1 MRLSSRLATL
11 AVGPLALAA
20 VISAHHAV
28 IGATLQ
34 QADTTTPI
42 KHLVVIFEENKSFDV
57 YFGTYPFA
65 ANPPGEPGFVA
76 AAGTPAVNGFT
87 EALLN
92 NNPNLAN
99 PIRIDRADAFT
110 CFVNNGYKEEQKAAN
125 GGLLD
130 HYVQFTSLPRQSS
143 TEFCPTDSAADI
155 DTSMGYYDGNT
166 VTALWSYAQRFAIS
180 DNSFGSTFGQSSI
193 GALNLVAGDASGV
206 LCGPMK
212 SVFGDVPEC
221 GSGRDPLPSST
232 TSVAAPSNGS
242 TGTLYVDTDPYWD
255 VCSDKGLASK
265 VAALSKRNL
274 GDMLNAAG
282 VSRGWFQ
289 GGFAQAPGGGCNT
302 NMHVR
307 EAFDREFGIDPTTDP
322 NAVPD
327 YIPHHEPFQ
336 YFASTANPGHL
347 PPSSV
352 ANVGLSDQ
360 ANHQYDLTTFW
371 QAAGAGNLPA
381 VSFLKAPHYQ
391 DGHPGESN
399 PIDEQVFLTQTIN
412 RLQNLPEWSSMAI
425 VIAWD
430 DSGGFYDHVTGPVM
444 NRSNTALDTECGTV
458 NDGPPARCGYG
469 PRLPLL
475 VISPFAKRNYVSH
488 ALTDQTSITR
498 LIEDNWLR
506 GQRISDVSFDNLA
519 GPMLDLMDFDHP
531 DAGILLLDSD
541 TGLPMGS

>member
-1 MRLSSRLATL
+1 MRFSSPLTSLAF
-11 AVGPLALAA
+11 VPLALLAA
-20 VISAHHAV
+20 ISAHHAAL
-28 IGATLQ
+28 GASRQ
-34 QADTTTPI
+34 QAETTTPI
-42 KHLVVIFEENKSFDV
+42 KHLVVIFEENKSFDA
-57 YFGTYPFA
+57 YFGTYPVA
-65 ANPPGEPGFVA
+65 ANPPGEPAFVA
-76 AAGTPAVNGFT
+76 AAGSPAVNGFT
-87 EALLN
+87 EALLH

-110 CFVNNGYKEEQKAAN
+110 CFVNNGYEEEQKAAN

-130 HYVQFTSLPRQSS
+130 RYVQFTSLPRKNA
-143 TEFCPTDSAADI
+143 TEFCPTDSAGDI

-180 DNSFGSTFGQSSI
+180 DNSFGSTFGQSTI

-206 LCGPMK
+206 LCGPRK
-212 SVFGDVPEC
+212 SVFGDVPVC
-221 GSGRDPLPSST
+221 GSGRDPLPSSS
-232 TSVAAPSNGS
+232 SVAAPSNGS
-242 TGTLYVDTDPYWD
+242 TATLYADVHPYWD
-255 VCSDKGLASK
+255 VCAEDGRASK
-265 VAALSKRNL
+265 VTALSKRNL

-282 VSRGWFQ
+282 VSWGWFQ
-289 GGFAQAPGGGCNT
+289 GGFAKAPDGGCNRD
-302 NMHVR
+302 MHVR
-307 EAFDREFGIDPTTDP
+307 GAFDRQFGIDPTTDP
-322 NAVPD
+322 NPVPD

-391 DGHPGESN
+391 DVHPGDSN

-425 VIAWD
+425 VVAWD
-430 DSGGFYDHVTGPVM
+430 DSGGFYDHVTGPVLSH
-444 NRSNTALDTECGTV
+444 SNTALDTGCSTV
-458 NDGPPARCGYG
+458 TDGPPARCGYG

-498 LIEDNWLR
+498 LIEDNWLGR
-506 GQRISDVSFDNLA
+506 QRISDVSFDSLA
-519 GPMLDLMDFDHP
+519 GTMLDLMDRNHP
-531 DAGILLLDSD
+531 DGRILLLDSD